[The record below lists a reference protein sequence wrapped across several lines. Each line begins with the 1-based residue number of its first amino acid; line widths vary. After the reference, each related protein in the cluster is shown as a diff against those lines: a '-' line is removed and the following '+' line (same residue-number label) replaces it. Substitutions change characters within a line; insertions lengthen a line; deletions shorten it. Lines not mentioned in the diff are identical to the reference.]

1 MFSYKAKL
9 IEVIDGD
16 TVDLQIDLGFSV
28 CISERFRLYGIDAP
42 EMKTE
47 AGKVAKAWLQT
58 TLFAEELFVETIKA
72 KRGAK
77 IDKYGRF
84 LAILYFDSEA
94 MAKNIGENKIEMMP
108 ESINWQMCLA
118 KQAVERYW

>member
-28 CISERFRLYGIDAP
+28 CISERFRLYGMDAP
-42 EMKTE
+42 EIKTE
-47 AGKVAKAWLQT
+47 AGKVTKAWLQA
-58 TLFAEELFVETIKA
+58 TLFGKELFVQTIKA

-77 IDKYGRF
+77 VDKYGRF
-84 LAILYFDSEA
+84 LAILYFDPEA

-118 KQAVERYW
+118 KHAVERY

>member
-1 MFSYKAKL
+1 MFCYKAKL

-47 AGKVAKAWLQT
+47 AGKIAKAWLQA
-58 TLFAEELFVETIKA
+58 TLFGKELFVQTIKA

-77 IDKYGRF
+77 ADKYGRF
-84 LAILYFDSEA
+84 LAILHFDQNA
-94 MAKNIGENKIEMMP
+94 MALNIAETKIEMMP